1 MFFIPTVEEIRRKLF
16 ILICL
21 IIRDLLSKCK
31 VKRREKFPHSTEG
44 VRQHLH
50 PSLLSG
56 SQMKLPI
63 CFQLAWIQ
71 SGFGKLR
78 RVEKRIIE
86 KLKSARERLAKFAKF
101 VKDQ

>member
-21 IIRDLLSKCK
+21 IIRDLFSKRK
-31 VKRREKFPHSTEG
+31 VKRREKFSHSSKG
-44 VRQHLH
+44 VKQHLKH
-50 PSLLSG
+50 SLLSG

-63 CFQLAWIQ
+63 CFQLMWIE
-71 SGFGKLR
+71 SGFSKLK

-86 KLKSARERLAKFAKF
+86 KCTERLTRFEKF
-101 VKDQ
+101 VKDP